1 MGTIRINNEGV
12 HALAFGSE
20 SGVLNHGTVNIG
32 LMGGGIITR
41 VPSNHGLVD
50 TSYTPNSDLTPE
62 AMARIVADS
71 PELQAMLSQINNIA
85 TDSQQE
91 QHIIF

>member
-1 MGTIRINNEGV
+1 MGTIRIGTEGV
-12 HALAFGSE
+12 HALAFESE

-62 AMARIVADS
+62 EVARIIAAN
-71 PELQAMLSQINNIA
+71 PEIQVILNQINDIA
-85 TDSQQE
+85 TDGQQE